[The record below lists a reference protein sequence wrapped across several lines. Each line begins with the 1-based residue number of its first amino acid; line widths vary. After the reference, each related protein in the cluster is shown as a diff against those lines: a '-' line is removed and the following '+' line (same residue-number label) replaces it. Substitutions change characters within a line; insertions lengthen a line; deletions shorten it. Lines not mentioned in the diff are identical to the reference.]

1 LSEVRT
7 RHPVHEQRSQKQ
19 TPTGIQRMQAKV
31 AAVVWAT
38 IPGVVMV
45 AA

>member
-1 LSEVRT
+1 
-7 RHPVHEQRSQKQ
+7 
-19 TPTGIQRMQAKV
+19 MQAKV

-45 AA
+45 AASVVGGPETSGPERIV